1 MPWHQLKSKS
11 NPPLFLLFKEGN
23 FSADFQDVEK
33 FVTSRP
39 PRESGDSGAITR
51 KQIYSQGAN
60 EFSANQLHPEQ
71 AAGIKTAVTASVL
84 ESKFATKRHRHSGQ
98 AGDSWR
104 DPESRSFTD
113 FGCRPWI
120 GSETSF
126 YRDEVR

>member
-1 MPWHQLKSKS
+1 MHECPGSERSFKNIQCHGISS
-11 NPPLFLLFKEGN
+11 NRSRIPLCPTFFKERN

-84 ESKFATKRHRHSGQ
+84 ESKFARKR
-98 AGDSWR
+98 
-104 DPESRSFTD
+104 
-113 FGCRPWI
+113 
-120 GSETSF
+120 
-126 YRDEVR
+126 